1 MREFLNKLMK
11 ELDFPDEAQRYLE
24 KVNMQLD
31 ENIRNDF
38 LQMVHQFMKEDS
50 RTSLSVLSEKLDDI
64 AAKVHF
70 SNYTLHLLFLM
81 YCAQPLMD
89 YYKKQD
95 IPLDI
100 YWNSMRDLTY
110 KLLECKE
117 VYNIWGTFVIE
128 WFEGFYRRQRFGLG
142 RFQYE
147 KIAFPFDEY
156 KKGDT
161 TIMKGDTVYNIHI
174 PSSGSMPKELR
185 MDSYRKAYAFYRNE
199 MEGKPMAIV
208 CHSWLLY
215 PGNRSIF
222 PPHSN
227 LLDFMNDFDIIKSET
242 SDEFSHAWRI
252 FGKKYNGSTEG
263 LPKKTSLQRAFLD
276 WIERGNPV
284 GNGFGVLLF
293 DGEKIV

>member
-1 MREFLNKLMK
+1 MCEFLNRFMK
-11 ELDFPDEAQRYLE
+11 ELDFPAEAQEYLGE
-24 KVNMQLD
+24 VNIQLG

-38 LQMVHQFMKEDS
+38 LQMTCQFMKEDS
-50 RTSLSVLSEKLDDI
+50 KTGLSIISGKLDDI
-64 AAKVHF
+64 AAKMHL
-70 SNYTLHLLFLM
+70 SNYTLHLLFLL

-89 YYKKQD
+89 CYKKQD

-100 YWNSMRDLTY
+100 YWDSMRDLTY

-117 VYNIWGTFVIE
+117 VYNVWGTFVME
-128 WFEGFYRRQRFGLG
+128 WFEGFYRTERFALG

-147 KIAFPFDEY
+147 RIAFPFDEY
-156 KKGDT
+156 KKGDMV
-161 TIMKGDTVYNIHI
+161 IRKGDTVYNIHI

-185 MDSYRKAYAFYRNE
+185 MASYQKAYAFYRDE
-199 MEGKPMAIV
+199 LDGKPMAIV

-215 PGNRSIF
+215 PENRSIF
-222 PPHSN
+222 PPCSN
-227 LLDFMNDFDIIKSET
+227 LLDFMNDFAIIKRET

-263 LPKKTSLQRAFLD
+263 LPRKTSLQKAFLN

-293 DGEKIV
+293 DGEKLV